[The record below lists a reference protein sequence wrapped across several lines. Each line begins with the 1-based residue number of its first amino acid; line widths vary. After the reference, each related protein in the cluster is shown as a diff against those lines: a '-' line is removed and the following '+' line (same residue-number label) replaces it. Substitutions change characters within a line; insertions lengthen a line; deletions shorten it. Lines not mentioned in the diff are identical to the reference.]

1 VLRSSPTAPDVEH
14 RVAELPDDFISRR
27 TGERWVVIGPT
38 GLFLIATSTGNAHLL
53 AEQTAID
60 AHLLRT
66 RLAEVLDL
74 VPFVDPVVCS
84 TEPSES
90 STCAVVEPRMLT
102 TLLLG
107 GPDVIP
113 ESELQLLRHHVP
125 AVLTAMETGG
135 GWV

>member
-1 VLRSSPTAPDVEH
+1 M
-14 RVAELPDDFISRR
+14 AELPDDFISRR
-27 TGERWVVIGPT
+27 TGDRWVVIGPT
-38 GLFLIATSTGNAHLL
+38 GLFLIATTPGDTHLL

-66 RLAEVLDL
+66 RLADVLEL

-90 STCAVVEPRMLT
+90 LTCAIVEPRMLT
-102 TLLLG
+102 ALLLG

-125 AVLTAMETGG
+125 AVLTEMETAG
-135 GWV
+135 GWI